1 MIPIKIVP
9 LREGFK
15 MPAKATK
22 GSAAYDA
29 YVPSDIDIH
38 YGRQIIPLGF
48 KLEMPIDIE
57 LDDRTRAGYAAKG
70 IQAYDADGREFR
82 IDADVQL
89 GLIDS
94 DYRGEVGAILI
105 VRDIRCFYNTLH
117 LKKHQEISQ
126 LLFQSVPDTDLLIV
140 DSLSKTERG
149 EKGFGA
155 ANGQ

>member
-1 MIPIKIVP
+1 MIQIKFVP

-15 MPAKATK
+15 MPARATK

-29 YVPSDIDIH
+29 YVPEDTDIH

-48 KLEMPIDIE
+48 KLEMPPIIE
-57 LDDRTRAGYAAKG
+57 MDDRTRAGYAAKG
-70 IQAYDADGREFR
+70 IQAYDADGKEYR
-82 IDADVQL
+82 IDADVKF

-94 DYRGEVGAILI
+94 DYRGEVGAII
-105 VRDIRCFYNTLH
+105 VVRDIRCFYNTLH

-126 LLFQSVPDTDLLIV
+126 LLFQIVPETEFVITDEI
-140 DSLSKTERG
+140 SQTERG
-149 EKGFGA
+149 EKGFGQ